1 MMIPIKIQCGCGQR
15 YAFDVEPVNGRMT
28 SSVACPVCG
37 ADGTFTANAII
48 AQSAQPQP
56 PVAPEPAVRLHV
68 VTPASPVKLAASAPN
83 SPSAAP
89 HRSALLPGQLEP
101 AKAEAEAKSKIFW
114 GEPPEDVVKFLM
126 MHSFSHQDASVLVR
140 AMFQERATTLQGI
153 GIRKIV
159 TGIALMAVPV
169 VTFII
174 FAFIHLMLIKLLALA
189 VMVGLCGAWMFLKGL
204 IMVLAPKFETG
215 DVADL

>member
-1 MMIPIKIQCGCGQR
+1 MTIPIKIQCECGQR

-28 SSVACPVCG
+28 SPVACPACG
-37 ADGTFTANAII
+37 ADGTIAANAII
-48 AQSAQPQP
+48 VQNTQSQPS
-56 PVAPEPAVRLHV
+56 VAPKPAARLHV
-68 VTPASPVKLAASAPN
+68 AKPASPIQSAVSNPSN
-83 SPSAAP
+83 PSAAP
-89 HRSALLPGQLEP
+89 YRSALLPGQLEP
-101 AKAEAEAKSKIFW
+101 AKAEAEAKAKIFW
-114 GEPPEDVVKFLM
+114 GDPPEDVVKFLM
-126 MHSFSHQDASVLVR
+126 MHGFSHEDASVSVR

-174 FAFIHLMLIKLLALA
+174 LALIHFMLIKLLALA
-189 VMVGLCGAWMFLKGL
+189 VMVGLWGAWMFLKGL
-204 IMVLAPKFETG
+204 IMVLTPKFETG